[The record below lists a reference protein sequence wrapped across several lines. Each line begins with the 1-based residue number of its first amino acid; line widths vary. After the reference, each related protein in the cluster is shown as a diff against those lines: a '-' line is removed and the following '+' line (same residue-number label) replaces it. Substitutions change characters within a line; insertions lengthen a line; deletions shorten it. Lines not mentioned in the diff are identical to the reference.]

1 MKKNHL
7 IAKFIFLILLF
18 AGGAVF
24 SQESEKTVINIEN
37 ARNTKYEKD
46 KSTGNDLII
55 LTGNVKV
62 SVSRGSTKNVI
73 SADSIRYDRTSEMM
87 YAEGNV
93 SLEQTTANA
102 GSQNVSASSLMFNT
116 STLEGVFDDGRV
128 VQVKSDAIN
137 LPAGSTLIV
146 ASDIFGR
153 SESNTITFKNGEL
166 TFCDDED
173 PHWRIKASRIWLLPG
188 GEFAFLNARLFVG
201 PVPIF
206 YLPAFYYPK
215 DELIFN
221 PVFGY
226 EKRRGYFIE
235 TTSYLY
241 GRKPLDTTSN
251 TSSTDSD
258 SSEKLKALFN
268 FVKPSSLKEQRIEGL
283 MMHNLDDDYKGNTT
297 NYFKILGDYYSNLG
311 FLVGFDGVFKPKKYI
326 SSLEM
331 SANLG
336 FSNTI
341 FKDSSGNYFPFS
353 PGGDRIY
360 DKSNLLGFEL
370 PFRYSGKFKMSM
382 SSPFTLNISLPV
394 YSDPYFSNDFTK
406 DRSETMDWISFLI
419 DSQNQDEDNKTTTT
433 DSSFNWTLSSSYSV
447 PLPQVIKPFLNSMSL
462 SLNSSVAF
470 SSISIDSEKLK
481 NSKVDESSV
490 SAWKTYTPER
500 MFFYPSQ
507 VIPVSFSG
515 TISGTLIDISTSR
528 TKTNSKSKK
537 DISFAV
543 PMIAPD
549 DILPLNERKN
559 REKTESGENSVSENS
574 GSAEKKSDDG
584 AENLAAAEK
593 SSAEIQ
599 ENEEDSLLPASAL
612 PSLTGISS
620 TVTDFPG
627 ISYSLKYSIKP
638 NFSTQ
643 ISYNSSNLDTPDDFD
658 WSVLKSSMYKLSVP
672 ITLDNNFSYSGNFF
686 SVSNSNTFNPVRQR
700 HPYLHMN
707 ETDEN
712 GKDTESI
719 WYSNSSAASIKKAD
733 YGTDKLD
740 LTQTNSVSL
749 KPFSYI
755 KFVKDT
761 GITWRSSIKLVR
773 TEFLSDEYDAKE
785 DNPEWEYHFVDWTDE
800 NSITTNALDFTF
812 ATNQMDS
819 KFSQSITLSTT
830 LKPLAESYYS
840 TLKLGFPLTT
850 LAFETGVKKASTDE
864 NADWVRQPLKQS
876 LTVSGKVLGSSMS
889 FSENY
894 NYNLDEYHH
903 DSMKFSFSWM
913 NLTAAYQM
921 SYTYGYDMG
930 YDEASGEPTG
940 WEQRAEKEFLPYNF
954 SFTYSPKTKTIYRWK
969 NRVSM
974 GMGLS
979 TSVVADLLKPT
990 SSYFTFVPS
999 VSFKISEFVNFT
1011 FSASTRNSVIYR
1023 YFGNDIGLSGEENM
1037 FVDLANSFRFDD
1049 EELRKSSGFKL
1060 KSLNFSL
1067 THELH
1072 DWDFNATFKIEPR
1085 LLTDDKNQKYYDF
1098 NPYMTINI
1106 TWRPMGAMKTEIVDN
1121 YGEWELK

>member
-24 SQESEKTVINIEN
+24 SQETEKTVINIEN

-241 GRKPLDTTSN
+241 GRKPLETTSN

-341 FKDSSGNYFPFS
+341 FKDSSGNYLPFS

-419 DSQNQDEDNKTTTT
+419 DSQNTDEDNTTTTT
-433 DSSFNWTLSSSYSV
+433 DSSFNWTVSGSYSV

-470 SSISIDSEKLK
+470 SSISIKSEKLE
-481 NSKVDESSV
+481 NSKVDSSSL
-490 SAWKTYTPER
+490 SAWKSSTPER

-507 VIPVSFSG
+507 VIPMSLSG
-515 TISGTLIDISTSR
+515 TISGTLIDISTSK
-528 TKTNSKSKK
+528 TKTASKNKK
-537 DISFAV
+537 DVSFAV
-543 PMIAPD
+543 PMITPD

-559 REKTESGENSVSENS
+559 KEKTETESQNSENQNENAENGENNAPDV
-574 GSAEKKSDDG
+574 
-584 AENLAAAEK
+584 AENET
-593 SSAEIQ
+593 EP
-599 ENEEDSLLPASAL
+599 LLPDSAL
-612 PSLTGISS
+612 PVLTGISAN
-620 TVTDFPG
+620 VTDFSG
-627 ISYSLKYSIKP
+627 ISYSMKYSIKP
-638 NFSTQ
+638 SLSTQ
-643 ISYNSSNLDTPDDFD
+643 ISYNSSNLDTPGDFD

-672 ITLDNNFSYSGNFF
+672 ITLDNNFSYSGSFF
-686 SVSNSNTFNPVRQR
+686 SISNSNTFNPVRQR

-707 ETDEN
+707 EKDESGN
-712 GKDTESI
+712 EIEKI
-719 WYSNSSAASIKKAD
+719 WYSDPSAKSIKKAD

-740 LTQTNSVSL
+740 LTQTNSVAL
-749 KPFSYI
+749 KPFNYI
-755 KFVKDT
+755 KFIKDT

-773 TEFLSDEYDAKE
+773 TEFLSDEYEKTGE
-785 DNPEWEYHFVDWTDE
+785 TEWDYHFVDWTDE

-819 KFSQSITLSTT
+819 KFSQSLTLSTT

-850 LAFETGVKKASTDE
+850 LAIETGVKKASTDD
-864 NADWVRQPLKQS
+864 NAEWVRQPLKQS

-894 NYNLDEYHH
+894 NYNMDEYHH

-921 SYTYGYDMG
+921 SYTYGYDMK
-930 YDEASGEPTG
+930 YDETSGEPTG
-940 WEQRAEKEFLPYNF
+940 WEQRADKEFLPYNF

-990 SSYFTFVPS
+990 SSYFTFAPS

-1023 YFGNDIGLSGEENM
+1023 YFGNDIGLAGEENM
-1037 FVDLANSFRFDD
+1037 FVDLANSFRFDN

>member
-1 MKKNHL
+1 MKKNHF
-7 IAKFIFLILLF
+7 AVKFIFLILIF
-18 AGGAVF
+18 VSGAVF
-24 SQESEKTVINIEN
+24 SQEAEKTVINIEN
-37 ARNTKYEKD
+37 ARSTKYEKD
-46 KSTGNDLII
+46 KATGNDLII
-55 LTGNVKV
+55 LTGSVKV

-173 PHWRIKASRIWLLPG
+173 PHWKIKASRIWLLPG

-241 GRKPLDTTSN
+241 GRKPLDTTSSS
-251 TSSTDSD
+251 SSTDSD
-258 SSEKLKALFN
+258 SSEKIKALFN
-268 FVKPSSLKEQRIEGL
+268 FVKPSTLKEQRVEGL
-283 MMHNLDDDYKGNTT
+283 MMRNLDDDFKGNTT

-311 FLVGFDGVFKPKKYI
+311 FLVGVDGVFKPKKYI
-326 SSLEM
+326 SSLEL

-341 FKDSSGNYFPFS
+341 FKDSSGAYLPFS
-353 PGGDRIY
+353 PGGDKIY

-382 SSPFTLNISLPV
+382 TSPFTLNISLPV
-394 YSDPYFSNDFTK
+394 YSDPFFTNDFSK

-419 DSQNQDEDNKTTTT
+419 DSQNKDDDNTTITT

-447 PLPQVIKPFLNSMSL
+447 PLPQAVKPFLNSVSL

-470 SSISIDSEKLK
+470 SSRAVNNLT
-481 NSKVDESSV
+481 NSKLEGDTSSL
-490 SAWKTYTPER
+490 SSWKSNTPER

-507 VIPVSFSG
+507 VIPSSFGG

-528 TKTNSKSKK
+528 TKSSAKTKS
-537 DISFAV
+537 DVAFAV

-549 DILPLNERKN
+549 EILPLSERKN
-559 REKTESGENSVSENS
+559 KENAENSETAGN
-574 GSAEKKSDDG
+574 ADG
-584 AENLAAAEK
+584 AEKSAESAENASGAAAPEG
-593 SSAEIQ
+593 EP
-599 ENEEDSLLPASAL
+599 LLPPESL
-612 PSLTGISS
+612 PALTGISS
-620 TVTDFPG
+620 SVTDFSG
-627 ISYSLKYSIKP
+627 ISYSMKYSIKP
-638 NFSTQ
+638 SFSTQ
-643 ISYNSSNLDTPDDFD
+643 ISYNASNLNTPGDFD

-672 ITLDNNFSYSGNFF
+672 VTLDNNFSYSGNFF
-686 SVSNSNTFNPVRQR
+686 SISNSNTFNPVRQR

-707 ETDEN
+707 DVDSDGKETE
-712 GKDTESI
+712 TA
-719 WYSNSSAASIKKAD
+719 WYSKASAASIKKAD

-755 KFVKDT
+755 KSIKDT
-761 GITWRSSIKLVR
+761 GISWRSSIKLIR
-773 TEFLSDEYDAKE
+773 TEFLSDEYDAEK
-785 DNPEWEYHFVDWTDE
+785 DNPEWKYHFVDWSDE
-800 NSITTNALDFTF
+800 DSITTNALDFTF

-819 KFSQSITLSTT
+819 KFTQSLVLSTT

-840 TLKLGFPLTT
+840 TLKFGFPFTT
-850 LAFETGVKKASTDE
+850 LAFEAGVKKSSTAEDAE
-864 NADWVRQPLKQS
+864 WVRQPLKQS
-876 LTVSGKVLGSSMS
+876 LTVSGKVLGSTMS

-913 NLTAAYQM
+913 NLTASYQM
-921 SYTYGYDMG
+921 SYAYGYDME
-930 YDEASGEPTG
+930 YNDPPANKDPKG
-940 WEQRAEKEFLPYNF
+940 WKQRNEKEFLPYSF
-954 SFTYSPKTKTIYRWK
+954 SFTYSPKTKTILRWK

-974 GMGLS
+974 GLGLS
-979 TSVVADLLKPT
+979 TNVVADLIRPT
-990 SSYFTFVPS
+990 NSYFTFAPS

-1011 FSASTRNSVIYR
+1011 FSATSRNSVIYR
-1023 YFGNDIGLSGEENM
+1023 YFGNDIGLNGEENM

-1049 EELRKSSGFKL
+1049 DTLRENSGFKL
-1060 KSLNFSL
+1060 KSLNFSI

-1085 LLTDDKNQKYYDF
+1085 LLTDEATNKKTYSY
-1098 NPYMTINI
+1098 NPYITINI
-1106 TWRPMGAMKTEIVDN
+1106 TWRPMSAMKTEIVDN